1 MPALPLLV
9 FILAL
14 LLPIAWFLSE
24 LVGKP
29 PVRILLG
36 FLSIA
41 SVAFCTWAV
50 TGLLATIN
58 YNAEYGAA
66 TSDLIKASLAA
77 IDRGQIDRVA
87 DAWRELDSRY
97 EPTYE
102 NRAGYPDLAA
112 EATCQIR
119 GDARP

>member
-1 MPALPLLV
+1 MPALLA
-9 FILAL
+9 FILSL

-24 LVGKP
+24 LRGKP

-41 SVAFCTWAV
+41 SVVFCTWAV

-77 IDRGQIDRVA
+77 IDRGQVDRVA
-87 DAWRELDSRY
+87 AAWRELGSRY
-97 EPTYE
+97 QPTYE

-119 GDARP
+119 GEARP